1 MYKFYNFI
9 YNTIFLHSF
18 IYFYRT
24 YLSGEIMKSKLIIA
38 CIFLMLL
45 SVNSV
50 SATSIESKNS
60 EMPLYEEF
68 DSWISGF
75 TGESDFVESA
85 YDGYIEEFPQGHVDK
100 VQDTQGNI
108 VGLVFYVSDP
118 SEGDEGYDSYYY
130 DMKGD
135 KIGVGCNTNFKLVEP
150 YKGEG
155 SSDKTEV
162 EDKEE
167 KEISVDA
174 SEEKEC
180 KSCKVNKEVNE
191 EEDEEETEEE
201 DNEESEI
208 EVIHKDKSK
217 SHFEIPED
225 EPESM
230 SKEEVAENIAYFYG
244 KGMSEEAFEE
254 CVNHYLDLM
263 ECE

>member
-1 MYKFYNFI
+1 M
-9 YNTIFLHSF
+9 HSF

-45 SVNSV
+45 SVNSA
-50 SATSIESKNS
+50 SATGIESKNS

-75 TGESDFVESA
+75 SGESDFVESA
-85 YDGYIEEFPQGHVDK
+85 YDGYIEEFPKGHVDK

-155 SSDKTEV
+155 SSDKKEV
-162 EDKEE
+162 KEE
-167 KEISVDA
+167 KEKKEISEDV

-180 KSCKVNKEVNE
+180 KSCKVDKEVDE

-217 SHFEIPED
+217 SHFEIPDD
-225 EPESM
+225 EPECM
-230 SKEEVAENIAYFYG
+230 DKEEVIENLMHYYENPD
-244 KGMSEEAFEE
+244 MTPEAFEE
-254 CVNHYLDLM
+254 CLNYYLDLM
-263 ECE
+263 EDE